1 MSVHSTYFDLATP
14 LVDLDLQREGAL
26 LSGGGVCQAPL
37 GQLVLAPAVVW
48 DSTQPTR
55 LSGGETSPG
64 GSDASCRQ
72 ITVDICCRYVD
83 SRVLREQLGP
93 TTPCHLSISRVCR
106 CCLAEHTLRV

>member
-1 MSVHSTYFDLATP
+1 MSVHPAYFDLATP

-55 LSGGETSPG
+55 RSGGGRRHPAAAMRHVAKLLWTSVVVT
-64 GSDASCRQ
+64 STVVCFANSWVQQRRVICRF
-72 ITVDICCRYVD
+72 
-83 SRVLREQLGP
+83 RE
-93 TTPCHLSISRVCR
+93 CV
-106 CCLAEHTLRV
+106 AVEHTLRV

>member
-1 MSVHSTYFDLATP
+1 M
-14 LVDLDLQREGAL
+14 
-26 LSGGGVCQAPL
+26 CQAPL

-55 LSGGETSPG
+55 RSGGGDVTG

-83 SRVLREQLGP
+83 SHVLREQLGP
-93 TTPCHLSISRVCR
+93 TTRVICR
-106 CCLAEHTLRV
+106 FRECVAVAWLNIHCVYSKEPRLVRRVRYAVAYCW